1 MNSKRYKMVFLLIG
15 LATMGYMVYQLGL
28 GVIWENI
35 RKTGVWFIPI
45 IGSWLVIY
53 VMNALGFRAIIS
65 ERGKRDTHL
74 PFLRILRLTISGYA
88 INYVTP
94 FVALGGEPY
103 RIMELKPALG
113 TAKASSSV
121 LLYSLMHMFSHIVFW
136 LLSILL
142 IIFLLP
148 WNALLISCSVVIL
161 MIGGGLCIGFSKVY
175 KKGFTMSILR
185 QLGRWPL
192 IGQRVNRFAIGQ
204 ASVLQEIDRHII
216 TLYSQR
222 RASFYRSLA
231 WEFAARIVGCAE
243 IYFTA
248 KAIGLGMSMG
258 EALVVSSASSLFANV
273 LFFFPMQL
281 GTREGGLALALQA
294 VGMAGSAGIFIGIV
308 TRIREI
314 IWIFIGLAL
323 MGPTKKMSKVPA
335 LALADNSI
343 NEK

>member
-1 MNSKRYKMVFLLIG
+1 MIFLLIG
-15 LATMGYMVYQLGL
+15 VATVGYMVYQLGV

-35 RKTGVWFIPI
+35 RKTGLWFIPI
-45 IGSWLVIY
+45 IGSWLAIY
-53 VMNALGFRAIIS
+53 IMNALGFQAIIV
-65 ERGKRDTHL
+65 EDDKPDTRL

-103 RIMELKPALG
+103 RIMELKPSLG
-113 TAKASSSV
+113 AAKASSSV

-142 IIFLLP
+142 IVALLP
-148 WNALLISCSVVIL
+148 LNALLISCSAVIL
-161 MIGGGLCIGFSKVY
+161 VIGGGLCIWFSRVY

-185 QLGRWPL
+185 QLSRLPL
-192 IGQRVNRFAIGQ
+192 VGQSINRFAIDQ
-204 ASVLQEIDRHII
+204 AIVLQEIDQHII
-216 TLYSQR
+216 TLYSHR
-222 RASFYRSLA
+222 RAAFYRSLV
-231 WEFAARIVGCAE
+231 WEFAARVVGCAE

-248 KAIGLGMSMG
+248 KAIGLGMDMG
-258 EALVVSSASSLFANV
+258 EALVVSSTSSLFANV

-281 GTREGGLALALQA
+281 GTREGGLALALKA
-294 VGMAGSAGIFIGIV
+294 IGLAGSAGIFIGIV

-323 MGPTKKMSKVPA
+323 MGSSRKANKVAA
-335 LALADNSI
+335 LALADSGI
-343 NEK
+343 NEKIV